1 MKNGILGRLRYRAG
15 FGFGAGNF
23 QGLFSAF
30 FYRVE
35 GRFFAITFQMRT
47 KKHHQKSSNLKK
59 PSKKPKK
66 TSKQVGQPPTKQSP
80 KNRWFFF
87 WDRSQKNP
95 TYPWKTVPTK
105 SSVRIW
111 SPSLAEIFRG
121 RWKVLWPKSVGKT

>member
-66 TSKQVGQPPTKQSP
+66 HQNKLDNLQRNNLQKTVG
-80 KNRWFFF
+80 FFF
-87 WDRSQKNP
+87 GIVPKKTQPTLGKPFLQNQAFGFGPQAWQKF
-95 TYPWKTVPTK
+95 
-105 SSVRIW
+105 SGGD
-111 SPSLAEIFRG
+111 G
-121 RWKVLWPKSVGKT
+121 RFYGRKV